1 VEGGRMSSWTSWQP
15 FVDCWVSN
23 ALALIYALIC
33 AALLVCHLCPG
44 PRAWLRA
51 RLPKRWIPMSESD
64 PLHAAWRD
72 LVLSACG
79 LAVIAWIV
87 EAPVAAL
94 GMLAV
99 TLMAALAAG
108 VR

>member
-1 VEGGRMSSWTSWQP
+1 MSSWTVWQP
-15 FVDCWVSN
+15 LVDGWLGN
-23 ALALIYALIC
+23 GLAVFYALIC
-33 AALLVCHLCPG
+33 AGLLVCHLCPG
-44 PRAWLRA
+44 PRVWLRA

-64 PLHAAWRD
+64 PMHAAWRD
-72 LVLSACG
+72 LVLSAGG

>member
-1 VEGGRMSSWTSWQP
+1 MSSWTVWQP
-15 FVDCWVSN
+15 LVDGWLGN
-23 ALALIYALIC
+23 GLAVFYALIC
-33 AALLVCHLCPG
+33 AGLLVCHLCPG
-44 PRAWLRA
+44 PRVWLRA
-51 RLPKRWIPMSESD
+51 RLPKRWIPMSELD

-72 LVLSACG
+72 LVLSAGG
-79 LAVIAWIV
+79 LSVIAWIV
-87 EAPVAAL
+87 DLPVAAL

>member
-1 VEGGRMSSWTSWQP
+1 MSSWAVWLPLADGWGSI
-15 FVDCWVSN
+15 

-33 AALLVCHLCPG
+33 VALLVCHLRPG

-72 LVLSACG
+72 LVLSAGG
-79 LAVIAWIV
+79 LAVIAWIA

-99 TLMAALAAG
+99 TLIAALAAG